1 VIHQSVSVVL
11 QCGAGAW
18 LHGLAIAEISA
29 DLREAI
35 AHQRRVRDHALYKST
50 VTVTFTLCRFFLKHA
65 VGKSS

>member
-18 LHGLAIAEISA
+18 LYGLAIAEISA

-50 VTVTFTLCRFFLKHA
+50 LTDLLSYIDVTLA
-65 VGKSS
+65 EAA